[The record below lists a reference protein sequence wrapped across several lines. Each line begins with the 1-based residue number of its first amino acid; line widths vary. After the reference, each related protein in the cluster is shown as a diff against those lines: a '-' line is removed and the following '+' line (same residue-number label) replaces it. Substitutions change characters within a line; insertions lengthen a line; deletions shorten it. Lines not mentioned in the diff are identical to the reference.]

1 MENDVPALR
10 SLERTEP
17 RLRHL
22 TEASAIRRIVIVGGG
37 TAGWMV
43 AAALARFVGGSGRR
57 IVLVE
62 SEAIGTVGV
71 GEGTIPPFL
80 EFNHQLGLDEAD
92 YLRATHATYK
102 LGIEFVGWTQ
112 EGQRYFHQFGP
123 IGRPLNGLSLH
134 QLWLKYRD
142 RASVGSLDAYSMSGV
157 AAAKH
162 RFAHSANDPASPL
175 SQLAYAFHF
184 DASAY
189 GHYLRGH
196 AERQGAERIEG
207 RIVEVE
213 RDSETGY
220 VTALKLDDDRRVRGD
235 LFIDCSGFR
244 SLLLGDALGVKF
256 EDWSHWLP
264 CDRALAVPSERE
276 GPLLPFTRSTA
287 HPAGWQWRI
296 PLQHRTGN
304 GHVYCSA
311 HMSDDEAGR
320 ILLDTLDSKPIAE
333 PRLIKFKAGRRSKSW
348 DKNVVAIGL
357 SAGFLEPLEST
368 SIHLIQ
374 HSVQKLL
381 SLFPGRGINPVE
393 RDEFNRAMVKSY
405 EPVRDFIILHY
416 HATRRTGAFWDHVRT
431 MDLPDTLKH
440 KFDLFREHGRVFRYD
455 DELFDVPSWVAV
467 MLGQGITPSHVD
479 PLTDAMPEAEVL
491 RALAEQRSGYEQTAL
506 RLPLASD
513 YIERMLAAKN

>member
-1 MENDVPALR
+1 MSEGTP
-10 SLERTEP
+10 
-17 RLRHL
+17 
-22 TEASAIRRIVIVGGG
+22 IRRIVIVGGG
-37 TAGWMV
+37 TAGWMA
-43 AAALARFVGGSGRR
+43 AAALARFVGGKGRR

-92 YLRATHATYK
+92 YLRATHGTYK
-102 LGIEFVGWTQ
+102 LGIEFVGWT
-112 EGQRYFHQFGP
+112 EDGQRYFHQFGE
-123 IGRPLNGLSLH
+123 IGRPLNGLSFH
-134 QLWLKYRD
+134 QAWLKHRKNP
-142 RASVGSLDAYSMSGV
+142 AVGSLAAYSMSAV
-157 AAAKH
+157 AAANN
-162 RFAHSANDPASPL
+162 RFAHSSNKPDEPL

-189 GHYLRGH
+189 GQFLRRY
-196 AERQGAERIEG
+196 AEKLGAERIEG
-207 RIVEVE
+207 RIVDVE
-213 RDSETGY
+213 QDAETGF
-220 VTALKLDDDRRVRGD
+220 VSALKLDDDRRVRGD

-244 SLLLGDALGVKF
+244 SLLLGDRLGIKF

-264 CDRALAVPSERE
+264 CDRAQAVPSERSD
-276 GPLLPFTRSTA
+276 PLLPFTRSTA

-304 GHVYCSA
+304 GHVYSSA

-333 PRLIKFKAGRRSKSW
+333 PRLLKFKAGRRSKSW
-348 DKNVVAIGL
+348 EKNVVAIGL

-374 HSVQKLL
+374 HAVQKLL
-381 SLFPGRGINPVE
+381 SLFPGQGISPVE
-393 RDEFNRAMVKSY
+393 RDEFNRAMVNSY

-416 HATRRTGAFWDHVRT
+416 HATRRTEPFWNHVRT

-440 KFDLFREHGRVFRYD
+440 KLELFREHGRVFRYNN
-455 DELFDVPSWVAV
+455 ELFDIPSWVAV
-467 MLGQGITPSHVD
+467 MLGQDVIPTAAD
-479 PLTDAMPEAEVL
+479 PLVDAMPDAEVL
-491 RALAEQRSGYEQTAL
+491 RAITELGAGYERTAL
-506 RLPLASD
+506 KLPLASD
-513 YIERMLAAKN
+513 YIERMIAQA